1 MSLTTLPR
9 PRSLLAS
16 VALAASF
23 VLLEPFGPTA
33 PNAAAQGLRFNHTT
47 FFNLYHQHFGGL
59 SQYQVDGLNALIS
72 SIERDGAVRDV
83 RWIAYMLATVKHE
96 CANTYHPIEEF
107 GKGRGH
113 PYGNPV
119 RAPNGTLQVYYG
131 RGYVQLTWL
140 ANYVRMGHNIGIGDN
155 LANHPSLALDPNTA
169 YRIMSYGMRNGS
181 FTGRKLSDYI
191 NARTTDYVNARRI
204 INGTDQAAL
213 IAGYARQ
220 WEAVLRGSLIH

>member
-1 MSLTTLPR
+1 MNPTVFPR
-9 PRSLLAS
+9 PRGWT
-16 VALAASF
+16 VALAVAACV
-23 VLLEPFGPTA
+23 VLFEPFGPAA
-33 PNAAAQGLRFNHTT
+33 PRAAAQGLRFNHTQ
-47 FFNLYHQHFGGL
+47 FFNLYRHHFGSL
-59 SQYQVDGLNALIS
+59 SQYQVNGLNDLLN

-107 GKGRGH
+107 GHGRGH

-140 ANYVRMGHNIGIGDN
+140 SNYVNMGRNLGMGND
-155 LANHPSLALDPNTA
+155 LANNPSLALNPGIA
-169 YRIMSYGMRNGS
+169 YRVMSYGMRNGS
-181 FTGRKLSDYI
+181 FTGRRLSDYI

-204 INGTDQAAL
+204 INGLDQANT
-213 IAGYARQ
+213 IAGYART